1 VKSQSRGGFSFIS
14 TLPEGLKKYR
24 ELVDM
29 NGQQGADFQARKQM
43 ALQLLNVC
51 NQGSANDPTVPP
63 ILTGNLRGSAS
74 VFVGAI
80 LIQTTRG
87 EYGIGAPATSYGG
100 PYDEITIVYDTSYA
114 AKMHEDTWNPGP
126 RSEQS
131 GNVGNKWVEKHLAAD
146 GPDLLEMY
154 ALTLKRLTGG

>member
-1 VKSQSRGGFSFIS
+1 MAKGGFTFVS
-14 TLPEGLKKYR
+14 TLPEGLKRYQKI
-24 ELVDM
+24 VDM
-29 NGQQGADFQARKQM
+29 NGQQGADFQARQQM
-43 ALQLLNVC
+43 ALQFLNVC
-51 NQGSANDPTVPP
+51 NHGSKNDPTVPP
-63 ILTGNLRGSAS
+63 VMTGNLRGSAS
-74 VFVGAI
+74 VFVGAV

-87 EYGIGAPATSYGG
+87 EYGIGEPAAAYSG
-100 PYDEITIVYDTSYA
+100 PNNEITVVYNAAYA

-131 GNVGNKWVEKHLAAD
+131 GNVGNKWVEKHLQAD